1 MILTDKN
8 TIINRYIR
16 KKIAQ
21 YKQRKAE
28 IVSSDWPIERVG
40 AHQRIHPILMFLL
53 RVKSKLS
60 GLTYEFVNEN
70 RVDVKSGKTVVYAIT
85 HIGKFDYEMLVEAC
99 DIFAYP
105 FAGDWE
111 LMYATVDDYFLRA
124 NGVLWVDTND
134 KEDRQ
139 NSFKFMIKALK
150 QGIPMLIYPE
160 AIWNLT
166 ANLPIMKIFPGAIQ
180 AAKEC
185 NVPVIPIAIE
195 QRGKHFLLNVGE
207 ELDFSNTEER
217 VAVQMLRD
225 TLATLKWEIWE
236 YLPQERRADIPNGYY
251 EKFVQERL
259 AECDG
264 FTKKLVEGRMFRDKT
279 DREILA
285 IKRDLDRLRSGKKCV
300 DEIYAEY
307 KEEKS
312 LLLTRAIPID
322 RI

>member
-1 MILTDKN
+1 MH
-8 TIINRYIR
+8 R
-16 KKIAQ
+16 
-21 YKQRKAE
+21 
-28 IVSSDWPIERVG
+28 
-40 AHQRIHPILMFLL
+40 RIHPILMFLL
-53 RVKSKLS
+53 RVKSRLS
-60 GLTYEFVNEN
+60 GLTYEFVSEK

-124 NGVLWVDTND
+124 NGVLWVDTSD

-185 NVPVIPIAIE
+185 NVPIIPIAIE

-207 ELDFSNTEER
+207 ELDFSNPEES

-236 YLPQERRADIPNGYY
+236 YLPQERRADIQNGYY

-259 AECDG
+259 AECAG
-264 FTKKLVEGRMFRDKT
+264 FTKELVEGRIFRDKT
-279 DREILA
+279 DREIAA
-285 IKRDLDRLRSGKKCV
+285 IEKDLESLRS
-300 DEIYAEY
+300 A
-307 KEEKS
+307 
-312 LLLTRAIPID
+312 R
-322 RI
+322 

>member
-8 TIINRYIR
+8 TITNRYIR
-16 KKIAQ
+16 KKITQ
-21 YKQRKAE
+21 YKQKKAD
-28 IVSSDWPIERVG
+28 IVASTRLIKGVEFHR
-40 AHQRIHPILMFLL
+40 RLHPLLMFLL

-60 GLTYEFVNEN
+60 GLTYEFMSEN
-70 RVDVKSGKTVVYAIT
+70 RVNVKSGKTVVYTIT

-124 NGVLWVDTND
+124 NGVLWVDTSD

-166 ANLPIMKIFPGAIQ
+166 ENLPLMKIFPGAVQ

-185 NVPVIPIAIE
+185 NVPIVPIAIE
-195 QRGKHFLLNVGE
+195 QRGKHFLLNVGDA
-207 ELDFSNTEER
+207 LDFADAEEG
-217 VAVQMLRD
+217 VAVQILRD

-236 YLPQERRADIPNGYY
+236 YLPREKRTEIPEGYH
-251 EKFVQERL
+251 EKFVRERL
-259 AECDG
+259 AECAG
-264 FTKKLVEGRMFRDKT
+264 FTKELVEGRMFRDKT

-285 IKRDLDRLRSGKKCV
+285 IKRDLERVRN
-300 DEIYAEY
+300 
-307 KEEKS
+307 KS
-312 LLLTRAIPID
+312 S
-322 RI
+322 

>member
-8 TIINRYIR
+8 TITNRYIR
-16 KKIAQ
+16 KKITQ
-21 YKQRKAE
+21 YKQKKAQL
-28 IVSSDWPIERVG
+28 IASDLPIKGVDMHR
-40 AHQRIHPILMFLL
+40 RIHPILMFLL
-53 RVKSKLS
+53 RVKSRLS
-60 GLTYEFVNEN
+60 GLTYEFVSEN

-124 NGVLWVDTND
+124 NGVLWVDTSD

-139 NSFKFMIKALK
+139 NSFRFMIKALK

-160 AIWNLT
+160 TIWNLT
-166 ANLPIMKIFPGAIQ
+166 ENLPMMKIFPGAVQ

-185 NVPVIPIAIE
+185 NVPIIPIAIE
-195 QRGKHFLLNVGE
+195 QRGKHFLLNVGN
-207 ELDFSNTEER
+207 ELDFTDAEES
-217 VAVQMLRD
+217 VAVQILRD

-236 YLPQERRADIPNGYY
+236 YLPREKRTEISDDYH

-259 AECDG
+259 AECAG
-264 FTKKLVEGRMFRDKT
+264 FTKELVEGRMFRDKT
-279 DREILA
+279 DREIVA
-285 IKRDLDRLRSGKKCV
+285 IERDLERLRKK
-300 DEIYAEY
+300 
-307 KEEKS
+307 S
-312 LLLTRAIPID
+312 S
-322 RI
+322 

>member
-1 MILTDKN
+1 
-8 TIINRYIR
+8 
-16 KKIAQ
+16 
-21 YKQRKAE
+21 
-28 IVSSDWPIERVG
+28 
-40 AHQRIHPILMFLL
+40 MF
-53 RVKSKLS
+53 
-60 GLTYEFVNEN
+60 
-70 RVDVKSGKTVVYAIT
+70 I
-85 HIGKFDYEMLVEAC
+85 EAC

-124 NGVLWVDTND
+124 NGVLWVDTSD

-139 NSFKFMIKALK
+139 NSFKFMLKALK
-150 QGIPMLIYPE
+150 QGLPMLIYPE

-166 ANLPIMKIFPGAIQ
+166 ANLPMMKIFPGAVQ

-185 NVPVIPIAIE
+185 NVPIIPIAIE

-207 ELDFSNTEER
+207 EIDFSNTEES

-259 AECDG
+259 AECAG
-264 FTKKLVEGRMFRDKT
+264 FTKELVEGRIFRDKT